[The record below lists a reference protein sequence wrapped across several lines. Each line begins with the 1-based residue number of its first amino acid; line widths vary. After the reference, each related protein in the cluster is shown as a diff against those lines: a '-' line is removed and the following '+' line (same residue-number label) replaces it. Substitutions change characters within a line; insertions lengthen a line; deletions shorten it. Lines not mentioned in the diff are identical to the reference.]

1 MPNLLLDTLPPIGII
16 PGGSGNGFAKSLS
29 YFSQEDFSPLQ
40 SCYNVIEGQPK
51 AMDLTRL
58 TTDKGQEFYSFLS
71 ISYGFTSDCDIE
83 SESLRYLVS
92 RLMNYY
98 TYYKWF
104 AISYVLYVCN
114 CT

>member
-1 MPNLLLDTLPPIGII
+1 
-16 PGGSGNGFAKSLS
+16 
-29 YFSQEDFSPLQ
+29 
-40 SCYNVIEGQPK
+40 
-51 AMDLTRL
+51 MDLTRL

-104 AISYVLYVCN
+104 AISYVLYVCK
-114 CT
+114 CTQAQQDL